1 MKKLYNILENLLN
14 EKRDYKTLNY
24 VENKLKF
31 LTTIERKKFEA
42 DNFELIS
49 AIRFKQQHLLQEN
62 IK

>member
-31 LTTIERKKFEA
+31 LTITERKKFEA